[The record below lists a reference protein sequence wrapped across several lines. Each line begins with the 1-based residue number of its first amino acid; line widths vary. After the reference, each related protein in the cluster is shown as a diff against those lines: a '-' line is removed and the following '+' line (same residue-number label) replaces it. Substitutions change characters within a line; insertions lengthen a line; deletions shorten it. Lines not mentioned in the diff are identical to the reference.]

1 MPTPLPSVLPKKR
14 TIAFIDGLN
23 LYHALHDLKKPHL
36 KWLNLWSLCESLL
49 RQDDELIEVNYY
61 TAYAT
66 WIPGAYHR
74 HLAYIRAL
82 KAVGVNTVLGQF
94 KDKYIKCH
102 KCGQQFKTK
111 EEKRTDI
118 NIAMGLVVGGM
129 KNRYDRAIL
138 ISADS
143 DLGAALD
150 TVRELEPSKEIMVVA
165 PPKRARR
172 ARDLGNPFELNPSHI
187 ARHLLASTYEDDQGQ
202 LIVRPERYAPSS
214 SF

>member
-1 MPTPLPSVLPKKR
+1 MPLPASSPPKKR
-14 TIAFIDGLN
+14 TIAYIDGLN

-49 RQDDELIEVNYY
+49 RKDDKLIEVNYY
-61 TAYAT
+61 TTYAA

-74 HLAYIRAL
+74 HLAYVQAL

-94 KDKYIKCH
+94 KDKHIKCH

-129 KNRYDRAIL
+129 QNRYDRAIL

-150 TVRELEPSKEIMVVA
+150 AVRELEPDKEILVVA
-165 PPKRARR
+165 PPKRIRR
-172 ARDLGNPFELNPSHI
+172 ARDLGSTFELNPSRI
-187 ARHLLASTYEDDQGQ
+187 ARHLLAPTYRDDQGQ
-202 LIVRPERYAPSS
+202 MIVRPVQYDPPSPP
-214 SF
+214 